1 MRALIAL
8 WLCLGVVLAQTP
20 NVLLVVADDLGV
32 DNLASYQ
39 LGNDL
44 PSTPNL
50 DALAARGVQ
59 FRNAYA
65 YASCSPTRAAL
76 LTGRHPVRTLVG
88 RHIRHDL
95 NSNPAIGTLRGS
107 ELTLPKLLD
116 LAGNGYRHAS
126 FGKWH
131 LHDATFPPTAA
142 VDVGGFGHFT
152 GSLAADVPSYFAWPR
167 VAQGQTSTC
176 TTYATTQVTDDAL
189 AWLGAQTQ
197 PWFCYLAY
205 HAPHAPFHLPPAGL
219 YTRQIG
225 TPPTLR
231 DQYLAMVEALD
242 HELGRLFAAL
252 GPTTL
257 ANTLVVFVGDNGTP
271 QGLAVPPFRPY
282 RAKTTPYEGGI
293 RVPLLVAGPGV
304 VAPGRSEDALVCAVD
319 VFATVAEVCGAQAA
333 LPAWLAI
340 DGISMVPYLQNAA
353 AAPQRQFVF
362 AEEFT
367 GTSWPAPLQNGY
379 TVVRNDRYKL
389 VHRLG
394 GLVEMFD
401 LLADPFEHQDLLL
414 QGVLP
419 PTIQQNFIA
428 LIVERNRLR
437 NPTARWQPFGTGCSS
452 AGPVPSTLLTQAPR
466 FGLPT
471 TVQLAGASP
480 NGFAL
485 LALGTNARSQG
496 NTTLPL
502 PLLPFGAAA
511 GCQQWFR
518 TEALFA
524 RLVDASGAADV
535 TLQIPNLPAL
545 LELPMFGGWFVFGP
559 PSPGNPLGLAV
570 ATPFA
575 STLGL

>member
-8 WLCLGVVLAQTP
+8 WCCLAALCAQAP
-20 NVLLVVADDLGV
+20 NVLLVVADDFGV

-50 DALAARGVQ
+50 LALAARGVQ
-59 FRNAYA
+59 FTNAYA

-95 NSNPAIGTLRGS
+95 NSNPTIGTLRGS

-116 LAGNGYRHAS
+116 LAGTGHRHAC

-131 LHDATFPPTAA
+131 LHDATFAPTAA
-142 VDVGGFGHFT
+142 VDLGGFGQFA
-152 GSLAADVPSYFAWPR
+152 GSLAADVPNYFAWPR

-189 AWLGAQTQ
+189 AWIGAQTQ

-219 YTRQIG
+219 YTRQVG
-225 TPPTLR
+225 NPPSPR
-231 DQYLAMVEALD
+231 DLYLAMVEALD
-242 HELGRLFAAL
+242 HELGRLFATL
-252 GPTTL
+252 GPNTL
-257 ANTLVVFVGDNGTP
+257 TNTLVVFLGDNGTP
-271 QGLAVPPFRPY
+271 QSLAVPPFRPY

-293 RVPLLVAGPGV
+293 HVPLLVAGPGV
-304 VAPGRSEDALVCAVD
+304 VTPGRRVDALVSAVD
-319 VFATVAEVCGAQAA
+319 VFATLAEVTGARGAV
-333 LPAWLAI
+333 PPWLAT
-340 DGISMVPYLQNAA
+340 DGISMVPYLQNPTQ
-353 AAPQRQFVF
+353 APLRSFVF

-367 GTSWPAPLQNGY
+367 GNQWPAPLQNGY

-389 VHRLG
+389 IHRLG

-419 PTIQQNFIA
+419 PLVQQNFIA

-452 AGPVPSTLLTQAPR
+452 VGPVPTTGLSQAPR
-466 FGLPT
+466 FGQPT
-471 TVQLAGASP
+471 TVQLSGASP

-485 LALGTNARSQG
+485 LALGTDARSQG
-496 NTTLPL
+496 NSALPL
-502 PLLPFGAAA
+502 PLTPFGAAA
-511 GCQQWFR
+511 SCQQWFR

-524 RLVDASGAADV
+524 RLVDPSGGAAV
-535 TLQIPNLPAL
+535 PLLIPNLPAL
-545 LELPMFGGWFVFGP
+545 LELPLFGGWFVFGP